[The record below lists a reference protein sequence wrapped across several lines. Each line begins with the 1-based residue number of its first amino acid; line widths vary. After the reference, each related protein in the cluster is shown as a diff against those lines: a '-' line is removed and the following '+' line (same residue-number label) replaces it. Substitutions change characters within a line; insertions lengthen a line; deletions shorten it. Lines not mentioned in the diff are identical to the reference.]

1 MFIHR
6 LIWETYLQT
15 KGVPLTWRHIL
26 TSWATAR
33 REWLLWQISWPL
45 RKTDWTGCTRSTTN
59 RQCVA
64 FRWRAKLF
72 RLVWERRR
80 NDGHYLSQAQQQP
93 RLDQKRPLDY
103 LNNRSSST
111 KLICPNCLH
120 NIGTLGLAQQSLS
133 PPTNSLSPE
142 RENVLQ
148 GEAPWGRAGNWYWKS
163 KGGRF
168 VI

>member
-15 KGVPLTWRHIL
+15 KGAPLTWRHIS
-26 TSWATAR
+26 TSWTTVR
-33 REWLLWQISWPL
+33 RELLLWQISWPL

-80 NDGHYLSQAQQQP
+80 NDGHFLSQAQQQP
-93 RLDQKRPLDY
+93 RLDQKRPLDC
-103 LNNRSSST
+103 LNNRSSSR
-111 KLICPNCLH
+111 KLICPCCQH
-120 NIGTLGLAQQSLS
+120 NLGIPGQAQQSLS
-133 PPTNSLSPE
+133 PPTNPLSTE
-142 RENVLQ
+142 RENVLPW
-148 GEAPWGRAGNWYWKS
+148 EAPWGRAGNWYRKS
-163 KGGRF
+163 KGRRF

>member
-15 KGVPLTWRHIL
+15 KGAPLTWRHTS

-45 RKTDWTGCTRSTTN
+45 RKTDWTGCTRSTSN

-64 FRWRAKLF
+64 FRWLAKLF
-72 RLVWERRR
+72 RRVWGRQR
-80 NDGHYLSQAQQQP
+80 NDGHFLSQAQQQP
-93 RLDQKRPLDY
+93 RLDQKRQLDC
-103 LNNRSSST
+103 LNNRSSSR

-120 NIGTLGLAQQSLS
+120 NIGLIGQAQQSLS
-133 PPTNSLSPE
+133 PPPTLWVQKEKMSYRGKRPGGGLE
-142 RENVLQ
+142 TDIEKAREEGL
-148 GEAPWGRAGNWYWKS
+148 WY
-163 KGGRF
+163 
-168 VI
+168 